1 MLNNYFQYLAKKNP
15 ELGYKLEHAG
25 IPKKADQFLRETYLL
40 SVMISFVLVVTL
52 FPFFQM
58 FKLPYIYLLILFGIF
73 FLVLRSMFLYQPDGI
88 LKGREREIN
97 KELVF
102 ATRFLMIEIHSGVS
116 LYDAMRNMSKNY
128 PAIGKEF
135 NEIVSLVELGTS
147 LEESIELVT
156 EKTPSMSFRKV
167 LWQILNSLKTGA
179 DIGTSLG
186 AAIDQITREQM
197 IQVTEYGRKLN
208 PLAMFYMILAVILPS
223 IGITMGV
230 LMSNFLALAI
240 TLPILLTISGFLI
253 FMQFMFYTIIKNMR
267 PPVDL

>member
-1 MLNNYFQYLAKKNP
+1 MLNNYFQYLAKKRP
-15 ELGYKLEHAG
+15 ELGYKLEQAG
-25 IPKKADQFLRETYLL
+25 LPKKADQFLKETYIL
-40 SVMISFVLVVTL
+40 SVMIGLVLVFAL
-52 FPFFQM
+52 FPFFKM
-58 FKLPYIYLLILFGIF
+58 LEIPYGYLIIAFFIF
-73 FLVLRSMFLYQPDGI
+73 FFILRSLFLYQPDSI
-88 LKGREREIN
+88 LGAKERDIN

-128 PAIGKEF
+128 PAIGREF
-135 NEIVSLVELGTS
+135 GDIVSLVELGTS
-147 LEESIELVT
+147 LEEAIELVT
-156 EKTPSMSFRKV
+156 ERTPSMSFRKV

-186 AAIDQITREQM
+186 AAVDQITREQM

-230 LMSNFLALAI
+230 LMSNFLAIAI
-240 TLPILLTISGFLI
+240 SLPVLLTISGFLV
-253 FMQFMFYTIIKNMR
+253 FMQFMFYTMIKNMR

>member
-15 ELGYKLEHAG
+15 GLAYKLEHAG
-25 IPKKADQFLRETYLL
+25 IPKKADEFLKETYFL
-40 SVMISFVLVVTL
+40 SSLISLVIVIAL
-52 FPFFQM
+52 FPFFQ
-58 FKLPYIYLLILFGIF
+58 FLDISYGYLPVVFIIF
-73 FLVLRSMFLYQPDGI
+73 FFILKPVFLYQPDTM
-88 LKGREREIN
+88 LSKREKEIN

-102 ATRFLMIEIHSGVS
+102 ATRFLMIEIQSGVS
-116 LYDAMRNMSKNY
+116 LYDAMHNLSKNY

-135 NEIVSLVELGTS
+135 NEIISLVELGTS
-147 LEESIELVT
+147 LEEAIEIVT
-156 EKTPSMSFRKV
+156 EKTPSMSFRRV

-179 DIGTSLG
+179 DISTSLG

-230 LMSNFLALAI
+230 LMSNFLAVSL

-253 FMQFMFYTIIKNMR
+253 FMQFMFYNIIRNMR